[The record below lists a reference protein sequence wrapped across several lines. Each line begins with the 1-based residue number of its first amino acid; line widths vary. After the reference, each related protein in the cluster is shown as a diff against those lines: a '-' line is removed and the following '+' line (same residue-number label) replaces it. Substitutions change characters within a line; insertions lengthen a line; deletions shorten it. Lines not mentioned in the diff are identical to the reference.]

1 MARISQKTIDLIKD
15 TADIVD
21 VVSEFV
27 PLQAAGKNMKGLCP
41 FHSEKTPSFF
51 VSKERQLFNCFGC
64 GKKGSAVTFIQEY
77 KNISYVDALKFLA
90 DKYHI
95 DLELDES
102 DLPGRSSV
110 SLYKAN
116 EKALEIYSLNLLNI
130 ESGRPALDY
139 LLKRGLTLDIIKEF
153 ELGFATNKN
162 NDLFNQLSKDYQ
174 PLDLI
179 NAGLINRGDQEEY
192 YDLFRSRIM
201 FPIRD
206 ETNRVVAFSGRI
218 FNDSMNQ
225 AKYVNTAYTEI
236 FSKSHVLYNLYRA
249 LPHIRTTGRIVLMEG
264 YMDVIKANMAGVK
277 EAVCSMGTQLTID
290 QALLIKKYTDNIV
303 ICYDGDKP
311 GQEATYKAIKIL
323 ENAKLNVKVVS
334 LPEGMDP
341 DEYITKNNDFQDY
354 LDNNQLDQFE
364 FVYKMIVAQRNLHV
378 PAQSEQAKNLLFDFF
393 SKTSGMIREI
403 YLKRFASETGITY
416 QTLLGDYHQTLVN
429 EKIVQDQQMK
439 ISQAGLKK
447 ITKPKYET
455 AEKAVLN
462 YYLKSAEYRQIIDD
476 HFANIRFKNLDI
488 RSLIFSAREKIK
500 PWNTNPLVVLK
511 IDITNDAKEKL
522 EGFIREDYEYNLQDL
537 ESCIRML
544 KAQKINE
551 EISDLVEKAAQLDKI
566 KQIEEYLKI
575 NEEIKYLQGNIM
587 ELEGRKN
594 GPKTNY

>member
-1 MARISQKTIDLIKD
+1 
-15 TADIVD
+15 
-21 VVSEFV
+21 
-27 PLQAAGKNMKGLCP
+27 
-41 FHSEKTPSFF
+41 
-51 VSKERQLFNCFGC
+51 
-64 GKKGSAVTFIQEY
+64 
-77 KNISYVDALKFLA
+77 
-90 DKYHI
+90 
-95 DLELDES
+95 
-102 DLPGRSSV
+102 
-110 SLYKAN
+110 
-116 EKALEIYSLNLLNI
+116 
-130 ESGRPALDY
+130 
-139 LLKRGLTLDIIKEF
+139 
-153 ELGFATNKN
+153 
-162 NDLFNQLSKDYQ
+162 
-174 PLDLI
+174 
-179 NAGLINRGDQEEY
+179 
-192 YDLFRSRIM
+192 
-201 FPIRD
+201 
-206 ETNRVVAFSGRI
+206 
-218 FNDSMNQ
+218 
-225 AKYVNTAYTEI
+225 
-236 FSKSHVLYNLYRA
+236 
-249 LPHIRTTGRIVLMEG
+249 MEG